1 MTNKKYF
8 FQTSRNIIICASAI
22 LSTTSLAGRGHR
34 YDGTPDISPVR
45 PPAQYAECPRR
56 YGNFGDPMAVEI
68 CAAGAE
74 EARHIAGRLTY
85 NQGRLYGYLN
95 GFARGVHNGYY
106 AWNEDS
112 EEIAKA
118 ASWMENTGNYENAR
132 IQGRRES
139 SSIATSAAKTE
150 VRNRIESIMNT
161 NREPNSEIYMP
172 DFSSYK
178 GIMDGYSREGLPS
191 KSLDKMISTE
201 QQRLGS
207 LPIYSRLDRQD
218 LFHYPEATIW
228 RLFESGSNYY
238 TSSFWRSS
246 NDVWGMWLNSSYR
259 RRSHYDTLPP
269 KTRVNPS
276 TGQREIVDPNYYRV
290 LFEQAFK
297 TSYEYHK
304 ESEFSRGYYQE
315 LDSGYYDGGN
325 IGERVGIQWAQQL
338 GSIRGYN
345 RKYQDVS
352 RNSYQTNYAEF
363 YTFTFRNELND
374 YLQNPK
380 VTHELEALHGQ
391 IEDGILTPGETFS
404 ATLKLKNYGGKSL
417 KAKLTAVGNI
427 ESTDVQEIEIPRFQS
442 YTFETKVLGK
452 IQNNLRPGQAISL
465 GVAVNGIEQQ
475 TGSYV
480 RSYAEVES
488 SSLDASTILQGRFV
502 LHLSL
507 INPSTLR
514 SPGEAVAEIKIGSLP
529 SKKVNIGFLN
539 AREKVQTALE
549 FTDLDPWTLM
559 NLTERK
565 IQIKVS
571 MNGQISYQSDSNFNS
586 LMTEKNLASYFH
598 LLANGKTYLPEGV
611 DPATRLA
618 EVSRVIIDIA
628 SGEATKSAQYE
639 QNFWKPTQQ
648 DDTMVGQ
655 LALSYISSES
665 SAIAKDNYKKLG
677 EVLDRMR
684 EKIPRFY
691 REDYRR
697 VIEVFAGPMQG
708 KAKKV

>member
-1 MTNKKYF
+1 MLQEKCRSQYSKKMIF
-8 FQTSRNIIICASAI
+8 LASAI
-22 LSTTSLAGRGHR
+22 LGSFSQAGRGHR
-34 YDGTPDISPVR
+34 YDGTPDISPIR
-45 PPAQYAECPRR
+45 PPAQFSECPHR
-56 YGNFGDPMAVEI
+56 YGNFGDPLAVEI
-68 CAAGAE
+68 CTAGAE
-74 EARHIAGRLTY
+74 EARHIARRMTY
-85 NQGRLYGYLN
+85 NQGRLQGYLN

-118 ASWMENTGNYENAR
+118 ASWIESTGNYENAR

-139 SSIATSAAKTE
+139 SSIATSAAKAE
-150 VRNRIESIMNT
+150 VRNRIELIMNT
-161 NREPNSEIYMP
+161 NREPSTEVRMP
-172 DFSSYK
+172 DFSSYQ
-178 GIMDGYSREGLPS
+178 GITDGYSRENLPN
-191 KSLDKMISTE
+191 KSLSEMMSIE
-201 QQRLGS
+201 QQRIRE
-207 LPIYSRLDRQD
+207 LPIYSRIERQD
-218 LFHYPEATIW
+218 LFGYNEASIW
-228 RLFESGSNYY
+228 GLFSNGSSRYASN
-238 TSSFWRSS
+238 SWRSPS
-246 NDVWGMWLNSSYR
+246 DTWYWWMNSPHR
-259 RRSHYDTLPP
+259 HRSHYDSFPP

-276 TGQREIVDPNYYRV
+276 TGQREVVDPNYYRV
-290 LFEQAFK
+290 LFESAFK
-297 TSYEYHK
+297 TSYDYHK

-315 LDSGYYDGGN
+315 LDSGYNDGGN

-345 RKYQDVS
+345 RKYQEVS
-352 RNSYQTNYAEF
+352 RNSYQSNYAEF
-363 YTFTFRNELND
+363 YTFTFRNEMND

-380 VTHELEALHGQ
+380 VTHELESIHGQ
-391 IEDGILTPGETFS
+391 IEDGILTPGENFS
-404 ATLKLKNYGGKSL
+404 ATLKLQNYGGKSL

-452 IQNNLRPGQAISL
+452 IQNNLSPGQAVSL
-465 GVAVNGIEQQ
+465 GVAVNGIEQK

-488 SSLDASTILQGRFV
+488 ISLDTSTILQGRLV
-502 LHLSL
+502 LNLSL
-507 INPSTLR
+507 QNPSTLR
-514 SPGEAVAEIKIGSLP
+514 SPGEAAAEIKIGNLP
-529 SKKVNIGFLN
+529 SRKINIGFLN
-539 AREKVQTALE
+539 AKEKVQTSLE

-559 NLTERK
+559 NLKERK

-571 MNGQISYQSDSNFNS
+571 MNGQISYQADRNFDS

-618 EVSRVIIDIA
+618 EVSRVIIDWA
-628 SGEATKSAQYE
+628 SGEATDSAKYE
-639 QNFWKPTQQ
+639 RNYWQPSRQ

-665 SAIAKDNYKKLG
+665 SAIAKDSYKKLG